1 MNRGE
6 RECADAELVREVSA
20 LLRRVDPPPA
30 RLEDAAHHLLAWRT
44 IDAAL
49 AELLRDGV
57 REPRPGAG

>member
-6 RECADAELVREVSA
+6 RERAHVALAREVSA

-30 RLEDAAHHLLAWRT
+30 HIQVAAHDLLSWRT

-57 REPRPGAG
+57 RKPRRGAG

>member
-6 RECADAELVREVSA
+6 RERANAAVAREVST

-30 RLEDAAHHLLAWRT
+30 HVKDTAHGLLSWRT

-49 AELLRDGV
+49 AELLRDSAAK
-57 REPRPGAG
+57 PRRGAR